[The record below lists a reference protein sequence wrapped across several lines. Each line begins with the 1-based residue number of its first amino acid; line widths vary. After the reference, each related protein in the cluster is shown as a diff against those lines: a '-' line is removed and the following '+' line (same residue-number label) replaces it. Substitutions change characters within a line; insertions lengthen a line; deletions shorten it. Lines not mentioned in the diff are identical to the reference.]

1 MYLFMIG
8 RYMSHS
14 GQSLRGHRAWPA
26 FRIYTMKIT
35 IQEITKSYRS
45 SQVLDGV
52 SMQAEE
58 GSMTCILGKNG
69 CGKSTLLSILAGVVR
84 ADSGRF
90 VFEQNGEPGID
101 LLRRRLDA
109 SRLIG
114 YVPQSTPL
122 LEELS
127 ALDNLRLW
135 YTGGKKVLMQELEEG
150 VLKDLDID
158 RFLHKNVRT
167 LSGGMKKRLS
177 IGCALAHHPRILL
190 LDEPGAALDLIAKEQ
205 IVTWLKQFC
214 SRGGIVLLASHEL
227 GEIENCSRAYI
238 LKEGKAVPVD
248 HRVDSA
254 HLAALL

>member
-1 MYLFMIG
+1 
-8 RYMSHS
+8 
-14 GQSLRGHRAWPA
+14 
-26 FRIYTMKIT
+26 MKIT
-35 IQEITKSYRS
+35 IKDIKKSYRS
-45 SQVLDGV
+45 AQILNKVCIEAG
-52 SMQAEE
+52 E

-84 ADSGRF
+84 ADSGSF
-90 VFEQNGEPGID
+90 LYEQQPEPAID
-101 LLRRRLDA
+101 LFRRRLDA

-135 YTGGKKVLMQELEEG
+135 YTGGKDVLRQELEEG

-177 IGCALAHHPRILL
+177 IGCAIAHHLRILL

-205 IVTWLKQFC
+205 IVNWLKHFC
-214 SRGGIVLLASHEL
+214 SQGGIVLLASHEL

-238 LKEGKAVPVD
+238 LKNGMAELVD
-248 HRVDSA
+248 HRVDSTR
-254 HLAALL
+254 LASLL

>member
-1 MYLFMIG
+1 
-8 RYMSHS
+8 
-14 GQSLRGHRAWPA
+14 
-26 FRIYTMKIT
+26 MKIT
-35 IQEITKSYRS
+35 IKDIRKKYHAAHI
-45 SQVLDGV
+45 LNGV
-52 SMQAEE
+52 SIQAEQ

-69 CGKSTLLSILAGVVR
+69 CGKSTLLSILAGVER
-84 ADSGRF
+84 ADAGSF
-90 VFEQNGEPGID
+90 LYEPEGANPID
-101 LLRRRLDA
+101 LFRHRTYA

-135 YTGGKKVLMQELEEG
+135 YTGGKKVLRQELEEG

-177 IGCALAHHPRILL
+177 IGCALAHHPRVLL

-205 IVTWLKQFC
+205 IVTWLKAFC
-214 SRGGIVLLASHEL
+214 SRGGIVLIASHEL

-238 LKEGKAVPVD
+238 LKDGTAALID

>member
-1 MYLFMIG
+1 
-8 RYMSHS
+8 
-14 GQSLRGHRAWPA
+14 
-26 FRIYTMKIT
+26 MKIT
-35 IQEITKSYRS
+35 IKDIRKKYHAAHI
-45 SQVLDGV
+45 LNGV
-52 SMQAEE
+52 SIQAEQ

-69 CGKSTLLSILAGVVR
+69 CGKSTLLSILAGVER
-84 ADSGRF
+84 ADAGSF
-90 VFEQNGEPGID
+90 LYEQEGANPID
-101 LLRRRLDA
+101 LFRHRTYA

-135 YTGGKKVLMQELEEG
+135 YTGGKKVLRQELEEG

-205 IVTWLKQFC
+205 IVTWLKAFC
-214 SRGGIVLLASHEL
+214 SRGGIVLIASHEL

-238 LKEGKAVPVD
+238 LKDGTAALID

>member
-1 MYLFMIG
+1 
-8 RYMSHS
+8 
-14 GQSLRGHRAWPA
+14 
-26 FRIYTMKIT
+26 MKIR
-35 IQEITKSYRS
+35 IQDIRKSYRS
-45 SQVLDGV
+45 AQILRGV
-52 SMQAEE
+52 CMEADE

-84 ADSGRF
+84 ADSGSF
-90 VFEQNGEPGID
+90 FFAQEEAGEID
-101 LLRRRLDA
+101 LFRRRSDA

-122 LEELS
+122 LEELT

-135 YTGGKKVLMQELEEG
+135 YPGGKGVLRQELEEG
-150 VLKDLDID
+150 VLKDLNID
-158 RFLHKNVRT
+158 QFLNKNVRT

-205 IVTWLKQFC
+205 IVVWLKSFC
-214 SRGGIVLLASHEL
+214 DKGGIVLLASHEL

-238 LKEGKAVPVD
+238 LKDGVSSEID
-248 HRVDSA
+248 HRVDGA
-254 HLAALL
+254 HLSALL

>member
-1 MYLFMIG
+1 
-8 RYMSHS
+8 
-14 GQSLRGHRAWPA
+14 
-26 FRIYTMKIT
+26 MKIT
-35 IQEITKSYRS
+35 IKDIRKKYHAAHI
-45 SQVLDGV
+45 LNGV
-52 SMQAEE
+52 SIQAEQ

-69 CGKSTLLSILAGVVR
+69 CGKSTLLSILAGVER
-84 ADSGRF
+84 ADAGSF
-90 VFEQNGEPGID
+90 LYEQEGANPID
-101 LLRRRLDA
+101 LFRHRTYA

-135 YTGGKKVLMQELEEG
+135 YTGGKKVLRQELEEG

-158 RFLHKNVRT
+158 RFLYKNVRT

-177 IGCALAHHPRILL
+177 IGCALAHHPRVLL

-205 IVTWLKQFC
+205 IVTWLKAFC
-214 SRGGIVLLASHEL
+214 SRGGIVLIASHEL

-238 LKEGKAVPVD
+238 LKDGTAALID

>member
-1 MYLFMIG
+1 
-8 RYMSHS
+8 
-14 GQSLRGHRAWPA
+14 
-26 FRIYTMKIT
+26 MKIR
-35 IQEITKSYRS
+35 IQDIRKSYRS
-45 SQVLDGV
+45 ARILDGV
-52 SMQAEE
+52 NITAQE

-69 CGKSTLLSILAGVVR
+69 CGKSTLLKILAGVER
-84 ADSGRF
+84 SDSGSFLYERQQ
-90 VFEQNGEPGID
+90 ESSID
-101 LLRRRLDA
+101 LFRHRSEA

-135 YTGGKKVLMQELEEG
+135 YTGGKKVLQQELEEG
-150 VLKDLDID
+150 VLKDLDIE

-205 IVTWLKQFC
+205 IVSWLKAFC

-238 LKEGKAVPVD
+238 LKDGKAVPAD

>member
-1 MYLFMIG
+1 
-8 RYMSHS
+8 
-14 GQSLRGHRAWPA
+14 
-26 FRIYTMKIT
+26 MKIT
-35 IQEITKSYRS
+35 IQNIRKSYRS
-45 SQVLDGV
+45 ARILSGV
-52 SMQAEE
+52 SMEAEE

-84 ADSGRF
+84 ADSGAF
-90 VFEQNGEPGID
+90 LYEQDGESAID
-101 LLRRRLDA
+101 LLRRRQDA

-135 YTGGKKVLMQELEEG
+135 YTGGKEVLRQELEDG

-190 LDEPGAALDLIAKEQ
+190 LDEPGAALDLLAKEQ
-205 IVTWLKQFC
+205 IVSWLRKFC

-238 LKEGKAVPVD
+238 LKDGAAKLID
-248 HRVDSA
+248 HRVDGP

>member
-1 MYLFMIG
+1 MERDIP
-8 RYMSHS
+8 S
-14 GQSLRGHRAWPA
+14 A
-26 FRIYTMKIT
+26 MKIR
-35 IQEITKSYRS
+35 IQEIRKSYRS
-45 SQVLDGV
+45 AQILRGV
-52 SMQAEE
+52 SMEADE

-84 ADSGRF
+84 ADSGSF
-90 VFEQNGEPGID
+90 LYDPGNTGNGSSID
-101 LLRRRLDA
+101 LFRRRQDA

-122 LEELS
+122 LEELT

-135 YTGGKKVLMQELEEG
+135 YTGGRNVLRQELTDG
-150 VLKDLDID
+150 VLKDLNID
-158 RFLHKNVRT
+158 QFLNKEVRT

-205 IVTWLKQFC
+205 IVTWLRSFC
-214 SRGGIVLLASHEL
+214 EKGGIVLIASHEL
-227 GEIENCSRAYI
+227 SEIESCSRAYV
-238 LKEGKAVPVD
+238 LKDGAAVMTDHKVD
-248 HRVDSA
+248 AA

>member
-1 MYLFMIG
+1 
-8 RYMSHS
+8 
-14 GQSLRGHRAWPA
+14 
-26 FRIYTMKIT
+26 MKIT
-35 IQEITKSYRS
+35 ISDIRKRYRS
-45 SQVLDGV
+45 SQILNGV
-52 SMQAEE
+52 VMEAEE

-84 ADSGRF
+84 ADSGAF
-90 VFEQNGEPGID
+90 LYQQATEPPID
-101 LLRRRLDA
+101 LFRRRQDA

-135 YTGGKKVLMQELEEG
+135 YTGGNKVLRQELEEG

-158 RFLHKNVRT
+158 SFLYKNVRT

-190 LDEPGAALDLIAKEQ
+190 LDEP
-205 IVTWLKQFC
+205 WLRKFC

-227 GEIENCSRAYI
+227 GEIENCSRAYV
-238 LKEGKAVPVD
+238 LKNGVAEALDHKVD
-248 HRVDSA
+248 G
-254 HLAALL
+254 AALASLL